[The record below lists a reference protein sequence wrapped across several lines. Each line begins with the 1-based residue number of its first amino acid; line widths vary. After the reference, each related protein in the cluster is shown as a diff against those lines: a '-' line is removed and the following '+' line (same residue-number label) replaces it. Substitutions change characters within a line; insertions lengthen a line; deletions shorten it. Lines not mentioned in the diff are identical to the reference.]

1 MAQDMDFFGE
11 VTPEEQAAAD
21 EKNRIIAEAKARGA
35 AKAKLSKSMII
46 MDVKPW
52 DDTTGKPSFS
62 CHPWLTIP
70 CDIERLLLVK
80 CCCNVCILWTSDRC
94 ANYTACSLCR

>member
-1 MAQDMDFFGE
+1 MHTAQDMDFFGE

-52 DDTTGKPSFS
+52 DDTTGEHLPLH
-62 CHPWLTIP
+62 HPTDFLHGRHSVAVADLVT
-70 CDIERLLLVK
+70 EGTRL
-80 CCCNVCILWTSDRC
+80 
-94 ANYTACSLCR
+94 A